1 MPVILALRDHRVFRK
16 PDRERDRT
24 KKKTP
29 SPRGTAHNEKK
40 RKRARERTGRE
51 FALFPPRASAKRRKT
66 SRLNVNR
73 INTVVFNKCRFACKL
88 GASCLLFV
96 SRIGNASYPS
106 CSATRSYVD
115 LHFRGAARAE
125 TPPSAPPR
133 RLERVALADRIRGS
147 FATIC
152 FSRRFLELDRGNA
165 RSRDRHEISLMRGR
179 ERRKKA

>member
-125 TPPSAPPR
+125 TPPPPR
-133 RLERVALADRIRGS
+133 PVDSSESLWPIGFVAHLQRYV
-147 FATIC
+147 FLVV
-152 FSRRFLELDRGNA
+152 FSNWIAGM
-165 RSRDRHEISLMRGR
+165 RDRAIVTKSR
-179 ERRKKA
+179 